1 MAIDVNPT
9 GVFASYEY
17 SSNGTTGLSSTDE
30 GIYIPLSDIPQ
41 LDSSEADQALG
52 TADYRKIIWGML
64 DATVEHHEGLD
75 SADVPANMAI
85 SRGSLSFLDEDTAQR
100 SYTVTFRYSVPQ
112 IDVEGE

>member
-17 SSNGTTGLSSTDE
+17 SSNGTTGLTSTAE
-30 GIYIPLSDIPQ
+30 GIYIPLADIPN
-41 LDSSEADQALG
+41 LETSEANEALG
-52 TADYRKIIWGML
+52 TADYRKMLWGML
-64 DATVEHHEGLD
+64 DATVEHHGGLD
-75 SADVPANMAI
+75 DADVPSNMVI
-85 SRGSLSFLDEDTAQR
+85 SRGGLSFLDEDTAQR